1 MTNVKPIDKGYKQNN
16 YPLNG
21 SNISICQDHT
31 SVPLAKWLYYKYISC
46 IGTIQTNRK
55 GLLKEIK
62 EIKGKEKNIWVAC
75 KEEGS
80 NVHLNLYVVKT
91 KSTGMR
97 NVLLLDTTEAAHHV
111 TKDKKSMH
119 I

>member
-31 SVPLAKWLYYKYISC
+31 SIPLAKWLYNKYISC
-46 IGTIQTNRK
+46 IGTTQTNRK

-62 EIKGKEKNIWVAC
+62 EIKGKEKNSWVAC

-111 TKDKKSMH
+111 AKDKKSMH

>member
-16 YPLNG
+16 YTLNG

-31 SVPLAKWLYYKYISC
+31 SIPLAKWLYNKYISC

-62 EIKGKEKNIWVAC
+62 EIKGKVVGLHVKKKGVMSISIYTLP
-75 KEEGS
+75 K
-80 NVHLNLYVVKT
+80 LNRR
-91 KSTGMR
+91 G
-97 NVLLLDTTEAAHHV
+97 
-111 TKDKKSMH
+111 
-119 I
+119 